1 MNLFFTTG
9 AANTVPD
16 LGPSRRFFVMNKK
29 RNRLKRVVSRLVK
42 AELNYSWRGGGDPAN
57 KPAIE
62 TERKRARAAYN
73 QILNELFPE
82 DRVTPP
88 IKE

>member
-9 AANTVPD
+9 LADPIPN
-16 LGPSRRFFVMNKK
+16 LGPSRRFFVMGKE
-29 RNRLKRVVSRLVK
+29 RSRLKRIVSRLVK
-42 AELNYSWRGGGDPAN
+42 AELNYSWRGGGDPAA

-62 TERKRARAAYN
+62 IERKRARAAYN

-88 IKE
+88 VKE